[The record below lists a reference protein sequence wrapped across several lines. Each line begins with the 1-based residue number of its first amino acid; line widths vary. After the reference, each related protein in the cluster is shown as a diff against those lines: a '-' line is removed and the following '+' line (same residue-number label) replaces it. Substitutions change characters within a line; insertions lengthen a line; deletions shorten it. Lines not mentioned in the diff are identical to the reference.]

1 MQLKSIKTRP
11 CLSARLSKS
20 NYGDI
25 TWGGTLQ
32 PMQHLQR
39 TSYNTKCVLHMWA
52 KMVSET
58 DDRSQTASHCP
69 SNRDVSCDILL
80 KSLLELKLSD
90 TFSSD

>member
-1 MQLKSIKTRP
+1 MGWHSAANATFAEDQL
-11 CLSARLSKS
+11 
-20 NYGDI
+20 
-25 TWGGTLQ
+25 
-32 PMQHLQR
+32 QH
-39 TSYNTKCVLHMWA
+39 KVLHMWA